1 MCPYALANNEVN
13 CRIDITWWESIPSLI
28 RLPFFFAYV
37 IREANTSADV
47 FARHGINLRVDSLL
61 FPYVPDFVCLC
72 QR

>member
-1 MCPYALANNEVN
+1 MITTRCSMWCKKSRDSSFVN
-13 CRIDITWWESIPSLI
+13 IY
-28 RLPFFFAYV
+28 FAYV
-37 IREANTSADV
+37 IREAITYADV